1 MTQSPHEPHPVG
13 ELGLLTTRAVARL
26 SGFSQ
31 KTVLRAIRAG
41 ELPASKVRNE
51 YRVWQADYREWI
63 NAARVTPPVSD
74 VRLRSAGSGVGS
86 AARLREMEAE
96 A

>member
-1 MTQSPHEPHPVG
+1 
-13 ELGLLTTRAVARL
+13 VARL

-51 YRVWQADYREWI
+51 YRVWQSDYREWI
-63 NAARVTPPVSD
+63 NAARVTPQASEA
-74 VRLRSAGSGVGS
+74 RARSTGSGIGS